1 MNRNVRRVNPTVYS
15 TEQGRICPG
24 CGKPVAEC
32 TCKKAAPALKGDGI
46 IRISLQTKGRK
57 GKKVTVLTGFSM
69 PEVELGKLATEL
81 KRKCG
86 AGGSVEGNAVEIQG
100 DFRQKI
106 AMELTGAGFK
116 VKQVG
121 G

>member
-1 MNRNVRRVNPTVYS
+1 
-15 TEQGRICPG
+15 
-24 CGKPVAEC
+24 VADC
-32 TCKKAAPALKGDGI
+32 TCKKAPPPSKGDGI

-57 GKKVTVLTGFSM
+57 GKKVTMLTGFIISG
-69 PEVELGKLATEL
+69 EDLGKLATEL

-86 AGGSVEGNAVEIQG
+86 AGGSVEGNTVEIQG

-106 AMELTGAGFK
+106 TAELTGAGFK